1 MILAI
6 NKKKS
11 TNQVKEVIPAAKPEI
26 VKIDKFI
33 KEAKES
39 PKYLEQ
45 VYANEMV
52 PFIANVIKDVE
63 QQRKTQ

>member
-11 TNQVKEVIPAAKPEI
+11 INQVKEVIPTTKPEI

-39 PKYLEQ
+39 PKYFEQ
-45 VYANEMV
+45 IYANEMV
-52 PFIANVIKDVE
+52 PLIAKVIKDV
-63 QQRKTQ
+63 

>member
-11 TNQVKEVIPAAKPEI
+11 TNQAKEAIPAAKPEI

-33 KEAKES
+33 KQAKES

-45 VYANEMV
+45 VYAN
-52 PFIANVIKDVE
+52 
-63 QQRKTQ
+63 